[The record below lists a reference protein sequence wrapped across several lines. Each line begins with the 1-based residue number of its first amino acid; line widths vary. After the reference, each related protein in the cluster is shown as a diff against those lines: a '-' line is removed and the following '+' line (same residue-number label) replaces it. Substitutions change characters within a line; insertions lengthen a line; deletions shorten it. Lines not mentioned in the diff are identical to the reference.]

1 MTEAKA
7 TSPAPAFHHETVM
20 LAPTLECLAPRPGG
34 VYADATLGGGGHAAG
49 ILDRSAP
56 DGRVIG
62 VDRDAAALDAAR
74 ARLAGYGERVTFVH
88 GAFAELRAI
97 LAGVGVPRVDGIVA
111 DLGVSS
117 PQLDRPERGF
127 SFRADG
133 PLDMRMDPEGGG
145 ATARELIEELDERAL
160 ADVIYELGEE
170 RRSRPIARA
179 IKRALEKGELE
190 TTEDLRRAVV
200 RVTGPKRGRVD
211 PATKTFQALRIAVN
225 DELGQLDALL
235 AALPEVLA
243 DEGVAVVISF
253 HSLEDR
259 RVKRFFRGEPRL
271 APLTKRPL
279 VADDAELA
287 DNPRARSAKLRAA
300 RRVPRDAEVRA

>member
-1 MTEAKA
+1 MTDTKAQTGGEA
-7 TSPAPAFHHETVM
+7 FEHETVM
-20 LAPTLECLAPRPGG
+20 LGETLDCLAPTAGRT
-34 VYADATLGGGGHAAG
+34 YADATVGGGGHSAA
-49 ILDRSAP
+49 ILERSAP
-56 DGRVIG
+56 DGRLIG
-62 VDRDAAALDAAR
+62 VDRDEAALAAAR
-74 ARLAGYGERVTFVH
+74 ARLAPYGERVTLVH
-88 GAFAELRAI
+88 GAFAELRSI
-97 LAGVGVPRVDGIVA
+97 LAGVGVPRVAGLVA

-133 PLDMRMDPEGGG
+133 PLDMRMDRSGEVP
-145 ATARELIEELDERAL
+145 TALDLIDSLGEREL

-170 RRSRPIARA
+170 RRSRPIAKA
-179 IKRALEKGELE
+179 IKRALERGELR
-190 TTEDLRRAVV
+190 TTDDLRRAVV

-235 AALPEVLA
+235 AAIPDVLE
-243 DEGVAVVISF
+243 DGGVAVIISF

-271 APLTKRPL
+271 APLTKKPL
-279 VADDAELA
+279 VADAPELES
-287 DNPRARSAKLRAA
+287 NPRARSAKLRAA